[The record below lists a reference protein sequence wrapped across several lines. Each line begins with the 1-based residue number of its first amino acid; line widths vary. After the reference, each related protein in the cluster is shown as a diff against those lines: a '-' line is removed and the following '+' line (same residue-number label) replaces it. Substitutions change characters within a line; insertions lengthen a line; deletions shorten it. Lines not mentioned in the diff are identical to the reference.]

1 MLSAIS
7 IGLSGLRAAETRLDA
22 TASNVANANTTGQV
36 PGPGATRPVFAP
48 VRVELSEAAGG
59 GVSARAVRDTSA
71 YTNTYDPTSPDAN
84 ASGLVA
90 SPDVDLVSEAVD
102 LITAKVQYE
111 ASARIIKAAED
122 LQKAALDTLA

>member
-7 IGLSGLRAAETRLDA
+7 IGLSGMRAAETRLDA
-22 TASNVANANTTGQV
+22 TASNIANASSTGQV
-36 PGPGATRPVFAP
+36 PGPGATRPAFAP

-59 GVSARAVRDTSA
+59 GVSARPVRDTSG
-71 YTNTYDPTSPDAN
+71 YSLLSDPSSPDAN

-90 SPDVDLVSEAVD
+90 SPNVDLVSEAVD

-111 ASARIIKAAED
+111 ASARIIRTAED
-122 LQKAALDTLA
+122 LQKTALDTLA